1 MKKKNKNGLNEEF
14 RSLKPKD
21 KIVEDF
27 CDYFTKIT
35 GISKEEFEEFD
46 RKVKSGEIKLDNDLD
61 V

>member
-1 MKKKNKNGLNEEF
+1 MDKDKKINEKF
-14 RSLKPKD
+14 RILKPKEN
-21 KIVEDF
+21 IVEDF
-27 CDYFTKIT
+27 CDYFTKMT